1 MDFREIRLLLD
12 AAVFKM
18 DQYYDGPANPATNL
32 PSSENKSSED
42 VPVTSMKVEN
52 VSKTESDDEEPKL
65 EGDTELQIG
74 AEEPEN
80 ANELRRRRLEA
91 LQGLDL
97 D

>member
-1 MDFREIRLLLD
+1 MNFREIRLLLD

-18 DQYYDGPANPATNL
+18 DQYFDGPANPATNL
-32 PSSENKSSED
+32 PSCENKSSENVAD
-42 VPVTSMKVEN
+42 ASPKVEN
-52 VSKTESDDEEPKL
+52 VSASPLADEEPKL
-65 EGDTELQIG
+65 EGDDELQSG
-74 AEEPEN
+74 EDEPES